1 MQKSRG
7 LGFGVKGVGCRVQGV
22 GFRVVVKGQ
31 AKRKQGYLHIEDAEV
46 KHVRIVPQAQPLLV
60 PSGNDDQSAGAGD
73 SGSTTRVSF
82 TGHIYSFVQHV
93 GE

>member
-31 AKRKQGYLHIEDAEV
+31 AKRKQGYLH
-46 KHVRIVPQAQPLLV
+46 KHVRIVLQAQPLLV

-73 SGSTTRVSF
+73 SGSATRVSF